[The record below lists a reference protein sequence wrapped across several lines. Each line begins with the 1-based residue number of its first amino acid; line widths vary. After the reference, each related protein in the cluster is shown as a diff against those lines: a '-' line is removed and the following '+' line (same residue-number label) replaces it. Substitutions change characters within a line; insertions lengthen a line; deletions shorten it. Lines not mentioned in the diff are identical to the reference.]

1 MLQVRVIAI
10 SVESLEYQPTS
21 ASAQEAVHASER
33 RSNDTRKHQFA
44 VHHEFI
50 ANKTCSSTG
59 MYAYFTLLL
68 SAVCREEN

>member
-44 VHHEFI
+44 VHREFI